1 MSHLMTAL
9 AMRQTGI
16 KPAAKIILYWL
27 ADHHNGETGQCN
39 PSINR
44 LAKCCEMSR
53 RSVEN
58 NLQSLQEAGLI
69 KIINRFREQGGK
81 TSNIYTLCMVESD
94 TQNLRMGCAKSAHG
108 DTQNLRMKNLGTL
121 NLGNEPKDISTIDGL
136 SFNDFWAVV
145 PKMVE
150 KADAKKVWEKAV
162 KKTPPSEIMAG
173 MVRYAATRK
182 GQDQQYT
189 VNPATWL
196 RRERWN
202 DVLDAPHAQR
212 GNTFFDKVR
221 QQMKGT
227 ENETGLFNT
236 NADDTKRIN

>member
-1 MSHLMTAL
+1 MTAL

-16 KPAAKIILYWL
+16 KPAAKIVLYWL

-81 TSNIYTLCMVESD
+81 TSNIYTLCMIESD

-121 NLGNEPKDISTIDGL
+121 NLGNEQEGDLKIPSTSKRKKSATSLPKD
-136 SFNDFWAVV
+136 WV
-145 PKMVE
+145 PDRAKVE
-150 KADAKKVWEKAV
+150 AL
-162 KKTPPSEIMAG
+162 MAEHDLTKED
-173 MVRYAATRK
+173 MI
-182 GQDQQYT
+182 YT
-189 VNPATWL
+189 F
-196 RRERWN
+196 E
-202 DVLDAPHAQR
+202 
-212 GNTFFDKVR
+212 
-221 QQMKGT
+221 QMKGQSDAKDVRYV
-227 ENETGLFNT
+227 NWDAAYANWIRNNIKWGNIGPQAKSRRVGA
-236 NADDTKRIN
+236 NSRDTAFD